1 MAEKLLRKHTELGLP
16 RAAAAVAALASLT
29 YQPGGH
35 PRPAQLRPA
44 PSPSRPLSGRAAPR
58 LTPIG
63 PSQTGEAFPFSRL
76 PQPLHSPKPDWLTT
90 SPPCLL
96 CQPRPSGHRSPFLR
110 HPPPQQPA
118 GSQAWASG
126 RRWEG
131 SGRDWRSPLPSRRWR
146 RGLEGEAG
154 LISLAPRCHGS
165 GGGRREERKQTG
177 GGCGTA
183 AAATAAAA
191 ACSWP
196 RLPGGGYWKRPRA
209 AVVLCHIVSS
219 PTHPSPLRCGGRAD
233 GESRAERRLPQ
244 PEPPGFRAL
253 RPEPRCGSRAR
264 RQRVRQ
270 APGVGRGGGCPVT
283 RPDIFVP

>member
-1 MAEKLLRKHTELGLP
+1 MGGTGGAPLP
-16 RAAAAVAALASLT
+16 RS
-29 YQPGGH
+29 
-35 PRPAQLRPA
+35 
-44 PSPSRPLSGRAAPR
+44 
-58 LTPIG
+58 
-63 PSQTGEAFPFSRL
+63 
-76 PQPLHSPKPDWLTT
+76 
-90 SPPCLL
+90 
-96 CQPRPSGHRSPFLR
+96 
-110 HPPPQQPA
+110 
-118 GSQAWASG
+118 
-126 RRWEG
+126 
-131 SGRDWRSPLPSRRWR
+131 RWR
-146 RGLEGEAG
+146 RGLEGGAG

-165 GGGRREERKQTG
+165 GGGRREGRKRTG

-191 ACSWP
+191 ACLWP

-244 PEPPGFRAL
+244 PALPGVRAPG
-253 RPEPRCGSRAR
+253 PEPRRGSRAR
-264 RQRVRQ
+264 GQRVRQ